1 MQFKTKD
8 LLVTV
13 LPKTELS
20 KEQIELACLLGS
32 AVCIHPTKAPIIQCP
47 PITCGITCGIITCGW
62 CTAQCTITHQ
72 QCLPCTRLC
81 TFLTP
86 RGVVEVPPKCDAC
99 TFAQTFCSQW
109 QASPNCQESYPI
121 MVRDPE
127 ELATLRT
134 QLQDAIKI
142 LDKHEKEG
150 TLNPIQTKEQA
161 ELVESNISELL
172 NQVREMKKNVK

>member
-1 MQFKTKD
+1 
-8 LLVTV
+8 
-13 LPKTELS
+13 
-20 KEQIELACLLGS
+20 
-32 AVCIHPTKAPIIQCP
+32 
-47 PITCGITCGIITCGW
+47 
-62 CTAQCTITHQ
+62 
-72 QCLPCTRLC
+72 
-81 TFLTP
+81 
-86 RGVVEVPPKCDAC
+86 
-99 TFAQTFCSQW
+99 
-109 QASPNCQESYPI
+109 